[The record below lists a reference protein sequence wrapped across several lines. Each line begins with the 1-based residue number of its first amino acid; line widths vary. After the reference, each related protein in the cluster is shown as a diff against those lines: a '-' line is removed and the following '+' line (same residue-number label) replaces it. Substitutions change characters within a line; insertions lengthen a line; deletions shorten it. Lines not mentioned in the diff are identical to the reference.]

1 MFVMEEEAS
10 GDMTPRASDRVCV
23 HSQALT
29 GGPHL
34 VEESSWRRARVGDGR
49 EADERIHMSTCSG
62 VACWAVQA
70 CMGCREMEI
79 SPGRGKSLSFS
90 FSIFSVFY
98 LVFQIWF
105 RISSSIWMQHKKTP
119 AWNATIYLFYFLLYY
134 FIHLNKCS

>member
-105 RISSSIWMQHKKTP
+105 RISSSI
-119 AWNATIYLFYFLLYY
+119 
-134 FIHLNKCS
+134 